1 MVGGRRKGRSS
12 REEKEEAKG
21 KSLSLGKD
29 PCPPFYMPRG
39 AGYMSR
45 ERVRESELL
54 HAKQVCGR
62 ITFSMRQ
69 VLVLL
74 LVA

>member
-1 MVGGRRKGRSS
+1 
-12 REEKEEAKG
+12 
-21 KSLSLGKD
+21 
-29 PCPPFYMPRG
+29 
-39 AGYMSR
+39 MSR